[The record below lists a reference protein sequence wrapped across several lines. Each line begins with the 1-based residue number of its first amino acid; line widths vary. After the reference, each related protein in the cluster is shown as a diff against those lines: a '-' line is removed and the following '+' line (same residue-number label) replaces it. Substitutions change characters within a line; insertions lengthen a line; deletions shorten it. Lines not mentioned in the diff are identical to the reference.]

1 MPNRHN
7 SFILPNSELEYVT
20 DKISVEWENLRNG
33 RIFITGATGFFG
45 CWIVQSLLHANKV
58 MNLNI
63 SLMLLVRNRGK
74 AIQRMPYLVQNDA
87 VFLHEGDI
95 VDFVFPEDRE
105 FSHIIHL
112 ATTTSSPTLNIEE
125 PLLMYDTIV
134 KGTERVL
141 NFCIKT
147 GTKNLLYVSSGAVYG
162 PQPIQ
167 CSHRRENSH
176 SGPDPMGSDAAYA
189 EGKRA
194 AELLCAIYSRMYGFD
209 VKIARC
215 FAFYGPCMPLN
226 SQQAFG
232 NFIADALC
240 GHNITIKGN
249 GRSVRSYLYAADLS
263 IWLWK
268 ILFKGKRLRP
278 YNVGSEKAIDLKSLA
293 QTIASLS
300 ASSNVTV
307 MEKSVTSFTRYVPS
321 TERARTELALE
332 EYIDLE
338 EGIRRTLTFFT
349 SSEKYK
355 KGCK

>member
-1 MPNRHN
+1 M
-7 SFILPNSELEYVT
+7 
-20 DKISVEWENLRNG
+20 
-33 RIFITGATGFFG
+33 
-45 CWIVQSLLHANKV
+45 VQSLLYANKV

-63 SLMLLVRNRGK
+63 TLTLLARNKEK
-74 AIQRMPYLVQNDA
+74 AIQRMPYIVQNEA
-87 VFLHEGDI
+87 ISLLEGNI
-95 VDFVFPEDRE
+95 IDFVFPEDEE

-112 ATTTSSPTLNIEE
+112 ATTASSPTLNIEE

-162 PQPIQ
+162 PQPTQ

-176 SGPDPMGSDAAYA
+176 SGPDPMGPDAAYA

-194 AELLCAIYSRMYGFD
+194 AELLCAIYGRTYGVD

-232 NFIADALC
+232 NFIADALY
-240 GHNITIKGN
+240 GRSIIIKGN
-249 GRSVRSYLYAADLS
+249 GRSIRSYLYAADLS

-278 YNVGSEKAIDLKSLA
+278 YNVGSENAIDLEGLA
-293 QTIASLS
+293 ETVASLS
-300 ASSNVTV
+300 SSSNVTV
-307 MEKSVTSFTRYVPS
+307 MEKTETSFTRYVPS

-332 EYIDLE
+332 EYVDLE
-338 EGIRRTLTFFT
+338 EGIRKTLDFFT
-349 SSEKYK
+349 SS
-355 KGCK
+355 GDTRDCQ